1 MSVSLQITSTRDAL
15 VAEIRNQILGGDLRP
30 GEPLTETALAA
41 RFGVAR
47 PTVRSALQVLVGR
60 HLAEQSQGRSLIV
73 PQFDNSDVEDLY
85 FVRGPLEMEG
95 IRVIIENSYPLD
107 EAERCLG
114 LMESMPDDASWG
126 VRVETHTAFHVALI
140 DAAGSA
146 RLSRIY
152 ASLQDE
158 MQLCLAQLQRWYP
171 NPQDLATEHRLLL
184 DDIRSGDVARAT
196 DTMRRHLAQ
205 AVANFE
211 SDQ

>member
-15 VAEIRNQILGGDLRP
+15 VAEIRNQILSGELRP

-60 HLAEQSQGRSLIV
+60 HLAEQSHGRSLIV
-73 PQFDNSDVEDLY
+73 PQFDNGDVEDLY
-85 FVRGPLEMEG
+85 FVRIPLEMQG
-95 IRVIIENSYPLD
+95 IRAIIENSRPLN
-107 EAERCLG
+107 EAEHCLK
-114 LMESMPDDASWG
+114 LMEAMPDDASWG

-140 DAAGSA
+140 DSVGST

-184 DDIRSGDVARAT
+184 DEILSGDIERAQAE
-196 DTMRRHLAQ
+196 MQRHLAR
-205 AVANFE
+205 AVSNFE